1 MGLYITPSRRV
12 ILTASEADLLEEVDD
27 GVLLELLPPR
37 PRVGVDVVA
46 QAAAVEVICGGGERE
61 RGSRS
66 LFMVRAALWR
76 DCICSGS
83 RAGGCRLGALY
94 RLLKI
99 KTAREVL

>member
-46 QAAAVEVICGGGERE
+46 QAAAVEVICGGGN
-61 RGSRS
+61 RS
-66 LFMVRAALWR
+66 LFMVRALY
-76 DCICSGS
+76 
-83 RAGGCRLGALY
+83 GAIVFAQVQGQAAVGWGKLY